1 MPQSLAQHGSGNM
14 ALNVRKL
21 LERRLP
27 AEILGVLK
35 ETGERAKEAGS
46 DAYLVGGVVRDLFLG
61 RENLD
66 LDVVIEGDAAGV
78 TKGLAEKYKVRLVS
92 HSRFGTAKLRFSAFS
107 LDIATA
113 RTETYSHPG
122 ALPTV
127 KPGSIVEDL
136 KRRDFSINAMAV
148 CLNPERFGELFDPL
162 GGKDD
167 LDKGLVR
174 VLHEKSFID
183 DATRILRG
191 IRYEQRLD
199 FRFDEETERLLRRD
213 VKMLH
218 TISGD
223 RLRHELE
230 RTLEEEEPE
239 KAFRR
244 AGELGVLRQLHP
256 ALEGDGWL
264 AKVFRRARR
273 GGRTPSANLY
283 LCLLCYQL
291 DEREAEEF
299 LKRLNFSA
307 RATKAVLD
315 TVKLKKEVRR
325 LADEDIKPSE
335 VYEMLRSYDNVAVEA
350 NLLAAESP
358 LARRNLQLYLSRL
371 RYVRTLLDGVDLA
384 VLGIPVGPEI
394 GEALNALRAARLD
407 GEVRT
412 RRDEV
417 EFVRSRF
424 LSQG

>member
-1 MPQSLAQHGSGNM
+1 M
-14 ALNVRKL
+14 
-21 LERRLP
+21 P

-35 ETGERAKEAGS
+35 EAGERAKEVGS
-46 DAYLVGGVVRDLFLG
+46 KAYLVGGVVRDLFLG

-66 LDVVIEGDAAGV
+66 LDASVEGDAIGLAE
-78 TKGLAEKYKVRLVS
+78 GLAEKYKVRLVS
-92 HSRFGTAKLRFSAFS
+92 HSRFGTAKLRFSTFS

-127 KPGSIVEDL
+127 KPGSIVDDL

-148 CLNPERFGELFDPL
+148 CLTPGRFGELFDPL

-174 VLHEKSFID
+174 VLHERSFID

-191 IRYEQRLD
+191 IRYEQRLG
-199 FRFDEETERLLRRD
+199 FKFEEETERLLRRD
-213 VKMLH
+213 VKMLR

-230 RTLEEEEPE
+230 RVLEEEAPE
-239 KAFRR
+239 KALRR
-244 AGELGVLRQLHP
+244 AGELGVLKELHP
-256 ALEGDGWL
+256 ALKGNGWL

-273 GGRTPSANLY
+273 GGKVPSANLY

-291 DEREAEEF
+291 NENEAEEF
-299 LKRLNFSA
+299 LKRLNFPA

-315 TVKLKKEVRR
+315 TVRLESEVRR
-325 LADEDIKPSE
+325 LADEDIKPSA
-335 VYEMLRSYDNVAVEA
+335 VYELLHSYDSVAVEA
-350 NLLAAESP
+350 NLVAADSP
-358 LARRNLQLYLSRL
+358 LTKRHLQLYLSKL

-384 VLGIPVGPEI
+384 ALGIPVGPAI
-394 GEALNALRAARLD
+394 GEALAALRTARLD
-407 GEVRT
+407 GELRT

-417 EFVRSRF
+417 EFVRGRF
-424 LSQG
+424 LRED